1 VATFDALADSY
12 DSTRGDDE
20 VVQAIT
26 DLLAPVLSTGG
37 RMLDLAAGTGLFTS
51 AAEAEGNA
59 VVSLDLSLP
68 MLRRAVARGARRPL
82 QGDGAALPLRARSFE
97 SVLAV
102 RLFQLVDDPR
112 PILAEL
118 ARVLRPGGVLAVT
131 PVWPSRP
138 RDAIGRAYWDA
149 GQRVRA
155 WTRRLAAAA
164 SDAGF
169 RDHRTARGPRQSTRR
184 SPNEEIA
191 RLASLWGRPPS
202 ARHPLRSI
210 PEPNAPIAID
220 TTHHLLLLLR

>member
-1 VATFDALADSY
+1 MNAAQPHPVVRRYWDFVLEPSNDAAVRSEEELADEL
-12 DSTRGDDE
+12 R
-20 VVQAIT
+20 A
-26 DLLAPVLSTGG
+26 L
-37 RMLDLAAGTGLFTS
+37 
-51 AAEAEGNA
+51 
-59 VVSLDLSLP
+59 
-68 MLRRAVARGARRPL
+68 LRRAVARGARRPL

-184 SPNEEIA
+184 SPNE
-191 RLASLWGRPPS
+191 
-202 ARHPLRSI
+202 
-210 PEPNAPIAID
+210 
-220 TTHHLLLLLR
+220 